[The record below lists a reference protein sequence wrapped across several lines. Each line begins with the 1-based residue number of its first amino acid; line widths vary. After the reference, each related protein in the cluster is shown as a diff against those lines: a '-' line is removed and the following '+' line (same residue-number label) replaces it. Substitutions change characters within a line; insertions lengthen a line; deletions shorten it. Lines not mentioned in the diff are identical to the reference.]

1 MSAVA
6 TYAAVLPVPEFAART
21 HTHWETQYRMVWNHQ
36 EHTSEEREL
45 VYEIS
50 WMEELGLWRWFL
62 RSQRKVKS

>member
-6 TYAAVLPVPEFAART
+6 TYSAVPPAPGFPAGT
-21 HTHWETQYRMVWNHQ
+21 HTRWETQYRMVWNHQ
-36 EHTSEEREL
+36 EHTSEELEL

-62 RSQRKVKS
+62 RSKRKVKS

>member
-6 TYAAVLPVPEFAART
+6 TYAAVLPVPGFPRGTRT
-21 HTHWETQYRMVWNHQ
+21 RWETQYRMVWNHQ

-50 WMEELGLWRWFL
+50 WVEELGLWRWFL
-62 RSQRKVKS
+62 RSQRKVKT